1 MPEKIMQISRNLIFS
16 FLSIVILG
24 VVIYFFTS
32 WLTGYSLLYAYI
44 GNLLL
49 IIVILTTDE
58 LMQVYMQSDR
68 FILQMKKGKDI
79 KKKYSS
85 VQWSLENFVSF
96 KTDLY
101 LFYIIVLIGS
111 EIVNFYPA
119 LVKDDFNNFF
129 LINRYNIL
137 LLFAFD
143 SLIEKISE
151 NKEKMKK
158 LSAKLK
164 KSLSENQ
171 DQ

>member
-1 MPEKIMQISRNLIFS
+1 MLEKIMQIGKNLLFS
-16 FLSIVILG
+16 LFSIVILG

-49 IIVILTTDE
+49 IIFILIADE
-58 LMQVYMQSDR
+58 LMQVYMQSDK
-68 FILQMKKGKDI
+68 FVMQMKKEKDI
-79 KKKYSS
+79 MKKYRSI
-85 VQWSLENFVSF
+85 QFGLENFVSF

-101 LFYIIVLIGS
+101 LFYIIILIGS
-111 EIVNFYPA
+111 EIVNFYPTLA
-119 LVKDDFNNFF
+119 SDNFSNFF

-158 LSAKLK
+158 ISAKLK
-164 KSLSENQ
+164 KSLTENQ
-171 DQ
+171 E